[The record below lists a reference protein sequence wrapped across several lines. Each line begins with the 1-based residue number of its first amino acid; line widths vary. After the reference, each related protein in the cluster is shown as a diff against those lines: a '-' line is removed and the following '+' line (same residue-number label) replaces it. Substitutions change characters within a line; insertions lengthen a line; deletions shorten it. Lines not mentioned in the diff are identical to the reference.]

1 MKIKQTRSRIRTTK
15 VQKDALNALGL
26 RKLNR
31 VIDVDD
37 TPVNR
42 GNLRIV
48 RHLVEVVSE

>member
-15 VQKDALNALGL
+15 AQKDALNTLGL

-31 VIDVDD
+31 IIDVED

-48 RHLVEVVSE
+48 RHLIEVVEE

>member
-1 MKIKQTRSRIRTTK
+1 MKVKQVRSRIRTTK

-31 VIDVDD
+31 IVEVDD

-42 GNLRIV
+42 GNLRVV
-48 RHLVEVVSE
+48 RHLVEVVEE

>member
-15 VQKDALNALGL
+15 AQKDALNALGL

-31 VIDVDD
+31 IMDVED

-48 RHLVEVVSE
+48 RHLIEVVEE

>member
-1 MKIKQTRSRIRTTK
+1 MKIKQTRSRIRATK
-15 VQKDALNALGL
+15 AQKDVLNALGL

-31 VIDVDD
+31 IIDVED

-48 RHLVEVVSE
+48 RHLVEVVEE